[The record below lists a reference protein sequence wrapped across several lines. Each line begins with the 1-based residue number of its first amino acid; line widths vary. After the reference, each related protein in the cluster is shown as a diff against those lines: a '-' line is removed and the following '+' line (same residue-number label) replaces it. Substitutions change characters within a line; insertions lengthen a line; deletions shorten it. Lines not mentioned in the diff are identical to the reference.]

1 MGYENCYVD
10 RTQFAKQRPRS
21 LAARSSG
28 PARPTS
34 SHTACITAPETAK
47 RTVTRGVLAERSLAF
62 HSARSADAFIGDV
75 CVGHKGVCLL
85 ITLCHRCFHRGGRAL
100 GRRSGGRLRHDLLRN
115 AAGGSCPSWRFGTG
129 RSDGAREVPRAH
141 GGAAGADS
149 AALTAPTEERGTP
162 RAPGGSPKGDARRSA
177 LQTRSCGSACLPAD

>member
-1 MGYENCYVD
+1 MGYENCYAD

-21 LAARSSG
+21 LAARSSS

-75 CVGHKGVCLL
+75 CVRHKSVFLL

-149 AALTAPTEERGTP
+149 AALTAPTEERGP
-162 RAPGGSPKGDARRSA
+162 ERPA
-177 LQTRSCGSACLPAD
+177 LPAVPLRAMPVAPRFRHGAVAAPAD